1 MSRVCL
7 CVRVQFMSL
16 TYLLN
21 AAWMAVTSF
30 CAMPI
35 IVYLM
40 LRSICANE
48 IEHRDYWFLDNYC
61 LNLSRFGSSDTF
73 RVLMSVVEQ
82 LLHSVLAVVQCIVI
96 GPVCLWVGGW
106 VGLLVS
112 LLP

>member
-1 MSRVCL
+1 
-7 CVRVQFMSL
+7 MSL

-73 RVLMSVVEQ
+73 RVLTSVVEQ
-82 LLHSVLAVVQCIVI
+82 LLHCALAVMQCIVI
-96 GPVCLWVGGW
+96 GSVCGFVVCLRVCYHDNSTLHASILTKL
-106 VGLLVS
+106 GL
-112 LLP
+112 